1 MSQASAYLLNP
12 KYSFELTYCL
22 YIKNILPCCLLR
34 NLSKISFFCCSRGW
48 SCCLSQEVRTPCLS
62 ESECKG
68 TTFFRT
74 DKLFAIFFYDFLNF
88 SFPHP
93 VLAPS
98 LIIYIYAREG
108 NCNDL
113 CTLGILRSWESVEQ
127 ISQPIQ
133 HFLSKIQHKRMAEQ
147 KKVLTLQRNRNKTI
161 NQSN

>member
-1 MSQASAYLLNP
+1 MSDFMSQASAYLLNP

-108 NCNDL
+108 NG
-113 CTLGILRSWESVEQ
+113 TFWSERA
-127 ISQPIQ
+127 ISHWPLA
-133 HFLSKIQHKRMAEQ
+133 FGFFG
-147 KKVLTLQRNRNKTI
+147 VNKST
-161 NQSN
+161 SYF